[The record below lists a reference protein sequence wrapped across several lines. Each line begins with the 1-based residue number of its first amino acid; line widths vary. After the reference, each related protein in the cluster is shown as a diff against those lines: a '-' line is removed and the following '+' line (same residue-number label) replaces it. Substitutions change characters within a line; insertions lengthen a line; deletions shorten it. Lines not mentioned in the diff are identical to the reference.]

1 MPSDYTLPFESPL
14 ADLQRRLDDL
24 LAAASAAGIAPP
36 PEAVALERQIDA
48 ERAEIFRNLTPWQ
61 KVLLARHP
69 ARPYTM
75 DYIRAFVDDFTELRG
90 DRHFADDRAM
100 VGGIGWIEGRR
111 VMVVGTQKGRD
122 TAENLACNFGCP
134 FPEGYR
140 KALRL
145 MSLAAKFRLPIVTF
159 IDTPGAFPGV
169 EGESRHVAEAIAVNL
184 REMFTFPVPILSVVI
199 GEGGS
204 GGALG
209 IGVANRI
216 LVMEY
221 AYYSVISPE
230 GCAAIL
236 WKDRAAAPQAAAA
249 LKITA
254 PDLLSLGI
262 ADAIVPEP
270 LGGAHRDP
278 AAAAQNVRNAIVAQL
293 DALSPLSE
301 IELLGD
307 RYRKFRSLSR
317 LSAPAIQAV

>member
-1 MPSDYTLPFESPL
+1 MAREISALPAITVASGNANYCSDNGALFNKSKTTLIGVPGT
-14 ADLQRRLDDL
+14 
-24 LAAASAAGIAPP
+24 LAAIITGPNMAGKSTYMRQ
-36 PEAVALERQIDA
+36 VALITLMAQVGS
-48 ERAEIFRNLTPWQ
+48 F
-61 KVLLARHP
+61 VP
-69 ARPYTM
+69 A
-75 DYIRAFVDDFTELRG
+75 
-90 DRHFADDRAM
+90 
-100 VGGIGWIEGRR
+100 
-111 VMVVGTQKGRD
+111 
-122 TAENLACNFGCP
+122 
-134 FPEGYR
+134 
-140 KALRL
+140 KA
-145 MSLAAKFRLPIVTF
+145 A
-159 IDTPGAFPGV
+159 
-169 EGESRHVAEAIAVNL
+169 H
-184 REMFTFPVPILSVVI
+184 
-199 GEGGS
+199 
-204 GGALG
+204 
-209 IGVANRI
+209 IGVADRI
-216 LVMEY
+216 FIFQY

-317 LSAPAIQAV
+317 LRDPAIQAV